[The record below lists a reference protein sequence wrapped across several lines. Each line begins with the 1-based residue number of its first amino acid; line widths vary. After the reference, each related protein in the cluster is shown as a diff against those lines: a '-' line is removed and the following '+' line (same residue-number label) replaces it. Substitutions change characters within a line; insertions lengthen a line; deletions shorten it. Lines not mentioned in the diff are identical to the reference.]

1 MFISLEEF
9 STVCCDPHSQRLGI
23 VNKTEVDVFLEFSCF
38 FDDPTYVG
46 SFISVYSAFSQFI
59 LDIWKFSVHA
69 LLKPELQN
77 FEHYFASV

>member
-38 FDDPTYVG
+38 FNDLMDVG
-46 SFISVYSAFSQFI
+46 NLISGSSVFS
-59 LDIWKFSVHA
+59 KFSLNLKFTVHI
-69 LLKPELQN
+69 LFKPGLEN
-77 FEHYFASV
+77 FVHYFASV